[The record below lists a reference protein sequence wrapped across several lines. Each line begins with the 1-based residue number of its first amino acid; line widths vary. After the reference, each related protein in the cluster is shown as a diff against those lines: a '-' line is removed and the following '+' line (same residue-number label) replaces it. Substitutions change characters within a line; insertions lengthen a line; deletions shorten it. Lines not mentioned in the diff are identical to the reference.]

1 MIDVGRDDAGPVD
14 GPLIVLIHGTRLT
27 RVSWRGI
34 VSRLED
40 QHRCVSVD
48 LPGHGDLA
56 DRPFSLDAAASI
68 VEAAIDDA
76 DAGPAILV
84 GLSLGGYVAMT
95 VAARSPDR
103 VRGLVL
109 AGSSAEPSGITGRAV
124 RLFAWALLAAPERL
138 LDGLNS
144 WLFRRRYPSEIAE
157 PIIAAG
163 YWTRGGAAAVR
174 SLTETTFHDR
184 LEAFGGPTLVING
197 GLDVIFRLGERS
209 FLQDIP
215 KVSKR
220 VLPLAAHL
228 TPLDS
233 PDAFAAAVR
242 TFASDTAI

>member
-40 QHRCVSVD
+40 RHRCVSVD

-56 DRPFSLDAAASI
+56 DRPFSLDAAAAI

-76 DAGPAILV
+76 GAGPAILV

-109 AGSSAEPSGITGRAV
+109 AGSSAEPSGVTGRAF
-124 RLFAWALLAAPERL
+124 RLFAWALIAAPERL

-144 WLFRRRYPSEIAE
+144 WMFRRRYP
-157 PIIAAG
+157 
-163 YWTRGGAAAVR
+163 
-174 SLTETTFHDR
+174 
-184 LEAFGGPTLVING
+184 
-197 GLDVIFRLGERS
+197 
-209 FLQDIP
+209 
-215 KVSKR
+215 
-220 VLPLAAHL
+220 
-228 TPLDS
+228 
-233 PDAFAAAVR
+233 
-242 TFASDTAI
+242 